1 MIDIEKFKT
10 KHPLDKKIGDFK
22 EDELQPYKDKIPEE
36 VYKFLEQEQKS
47 IYGNGFFRTVSP
59 NDFHDVFTNWGL
71 DGQNC
76 YAFLRSSF
84 GCIEFYYDGD
94 FYRLNPHAGSN
105 FINSPGKYFSILMNL
120 ALCNATNLEMGFCY
134 DLHLQHKDT
143 LGELKDD
150 EMYTLVPSIPFGGSK
165 ETSRIE
171 VVKMDVQL
179 DILAQL
185 YNHQTTD

>member
-10 KHPLDKKIGDFK
+10 KHPLDKKIGNFK
-22 EDELQPYKDKIPEE
+22 DNELEPYKGKIPEE
-36 VYKFLEQEQKS
+36 VFLFLGQEQKS
-47 IYGNGFFRTVSP
+47 IYGNGFFWTVSP
-59 NDFHDVFTNWGL
+59 NDFHDIFTNWGL
-71 DGQNC
+71 DGKNC

-84 GCIEFYYDGD
+84 GCIDFFHSDKYYV
-94 FYRLNPHAGSN
+94 LNTHSGLCTTISGNN
-105 FINSPGKYFSILMNL
+105 FNL
-120 ALCNATNLEMGFCY
+120 AFNLILCNTTSLAVGFCY

-185 YNHQTTD
+185 YDHQTTD